1 MTASTSSATR
11 SARLGLCA
19 TPEQEAVLRRA
30 ADVAHKS
37 LTDFSP
43 VPAAGAAAASLE
55 ATRTVWRQ
63 RRRAVTI
70 RCYRKASR
78 TVRFCKEITM
88 STLMKAAIFIGPG
101 RIELADKPIPD
112 VGPNDA
118 LVRIT
123 TTTICGTDVHILK
136 GEYPVAK
143 GLTIGHEPVGV
154 IEKLGSAV
162 QGYTEGQRVIAGA
175 ICPNFN
181 SYAAQD
187 GAPSQD
193 GSYLVASGRCG
204 CHGYK
209 ATAGWRFGNLI
220 DGTQAEYVLVPDA
233 QANLAP
239 IPDGL
244 SDEQVLMCP
253 DIMSTGFKGAENA
266 NIRIGD
272 TVVVF
277 AQGPIGLCATAGAR
291 LLGATTIIAVDGND
305 HRLGISRK
313 MGADVT
319 LNFKNCDV
327 VDEVMKL
334 TGGRGA
340 DSAIEALGTQAT
352 FESALRVLKPGGTLS
367 SLGVYSSD
375 LTIPLSAFA
384 AGLGDHRINTALC
397 PGGKERMRRLMNVVE
412 SSRVDLGVLVTH
424 HYNLEDIVAAYDLFA
439 HQRDGVL
446 KVAIKPG

>member
-1 MTASTSSATR
+1 MTA
-11 SARLGLCA
+11 
-19 TPEQEAVLRRA
+19 
-30 ADVAHKS
+30 
-37 LTDFSP
+37 
-43 VPAAGAAAASLE
+43 
-55 ATRTVWRQ
+55 
-63 RRRAVTI
+63 
-70 RCYRKASR
+70 
-78 TVRFCKEITM
+78 M
-88 STLMKAAIFIGPG
+88 MKAAVFVDKG

-143 GLTIGHEPVGV
+143 GLTVGHEPVGV

-193 GSYLVASGRCG
+193 GSYLIAQGLCG

-244 SDEQVLMCP
+244 TDEQVLMCP

-305 HRLGISRK
+305 HRLGIAKK

-319 LNFKNCDV
+319 LNFRNVDV

-334 TGGRGA
+334 TGGKGA
-340 DSAIEALGTQAT
+340 DSSIEALGTQAT
-352 FESALRVLKPGGTLS
+352 FAQAMKVLKPGGTLS
-367 SLGVYSSD
+367 SLGVYSED
-375 LTIPLSAFA
+375 LTIPLAQFA
-384 AGLGDHRINTALC
+384 AGLGDHTIRTALC
-397 PGGKERMRRLMNVVE
+397 PGGKERMRRLMNVVA
-412 SSRVDLGVLVTH
+412 SGRVDLGVLVTH
-424 HYNLEDIVAAYDLFA
+424 HYKLDDIVAAYDLFS

-446 KVAIKPG
+446 KVAIKPF

>member
-1 MTASTSSATR
+1 
-11 SARLGLCA
+11 
-19 TPEQEAVLRRA
+19 
-30 ADVAHKS
+30 
-37 LTDFSP
+37 
-43 VPAAGAAAASLE
+43 
-55 ATRTVWRQ
+55 
-63 RRRAVTI
+63 
-70 RCYRKASR
+70 
-78 TVRFCKEITM
+78 
-88 STLMKAAIFIGPG
+88 MKAAVFVEPG
-101 RIELADKPIPD
+101 RIELTEKPIPE

-118 LVRIT
+118 LIRIT

-143 GLTIGHEPVGV
+143 GLTVGHEPVGV
-154 IEKLGSAV
+154 IEKLGRAV
-162 QGYTEGQRVIAGA
+162 VGYQEGQRVIAGA

-193 GSYLVASGRCG
+193 GSYLVGLAGG
-204 CHGYK
+204 HGYK
-209 ATAGWRFGNLI
+209 ATAGWRFGNMI

-244 SDEQVLMCP
+244 TDEQVLMCP

-291 LLGATTIIAVDGND
+291 LLGATTIIGVDGND
-305 HRLGISRK
+305 HRLGIARK

-319 LNFKNCDV
+319 LNIHQHNV

-334 TGGRGA
+334 TGGKGA
-340 DSAIEALGTQAT
+340 DSSIEALGTQAT

-367 SLGVYSSD
+367 SLGVYSKD

-384 AGLGDHRINTALC
+384 AGLGDHKINTALC
-397 PGGKERMRRLMNVVE
+397 PGGKERMRRLMNVIA
-412 SSRVDLGVLVTH
+412 SGRVDMGMLVTH
-424 HYNLEDIVAAYDLFA
+424 RFALDDIVAAYDLFA

-446 KVAIKPG
+446 KVAIHPS

>member
-1 MTASTSSATR
+1 M
-11 SARLGLCA
+11 
-19 TPEQEAVLRRA
+19 
-30 ADVAHKS
+30 
-37 LTDFSP
+37 
-43 VPAAGAAAASLE
+43 PA
-55 ATRTVWRQ
+55 
-63 RRRAVTI
+63 
-70 RCYRKASR
+70 
-78 TVRFCKEITM
+78 
-88 STLMKAAIFIGPG
+88 LMKAAVFVEPG

-118 LVRIT
+118 LMRIT

-143 GLTIGHEPVGV
+143 GLTVGHEPVGV

-162 QGYTEGQRVIAGA
+162 VGYTEGQRVIAGA

-193 GSYLVASGRCG
+193 GSYLVPSGRCG
-204 CHGYK
+204 CHGFK

-244 SDEQVLMCP
+244 TDEQVLMCP
-253 DIMSTGFKGAENA
+253 DIMSTGFAGAENA

-272 TVVVF
+272 VVAVF

-291 LLGATTIIAVDGND
+291 LRGASTIIVVDGNA
-305 HRLGISRK
+305 HRLEIARK
-313 MGADVT
+313 LGADVT
-319 LNFKNCDV
+319 LNFNQCDV
-327 VDEVMKL
+327 VAEILKI
-334 TGGRGA
+334 TGGRGVDA
-340 DSAIEALGTQAT
+340 AIEALGLQST
-352 FESALRVLKPGGTLS
+352 FEASLRVLRPGGTLS
-367 SLGVYSSD
+367 SLGVYSTD
-375 LTIPLSAFA
+375 LRIPLDAFA

-397 PGGKERMRRLMNVVE
+397 PGGKGRMQRLMNVLE
-412 SSRVDLGVLVTH
+412 SGRVDLGLMVTH
-424 HYNLEDIVAAYDLFA
+424 RFALDDIVAAYDLFS

-446 KVAIKPG
+446 KVAIRP